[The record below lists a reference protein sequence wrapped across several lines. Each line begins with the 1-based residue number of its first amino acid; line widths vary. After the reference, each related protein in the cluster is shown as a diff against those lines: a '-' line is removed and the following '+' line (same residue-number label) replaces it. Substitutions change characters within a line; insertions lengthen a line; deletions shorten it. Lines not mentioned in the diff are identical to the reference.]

1 MLTFLWIALTTL
13 IISTFFLLKF
23 SLKKWSFLFY
33 FTYILISSG
42 VLYFLKGNLDS
53 FFYDY
58 KLDEEVQGMLS
69 DPEKFASI
77 EPKKII
83 YFLENKLE
91 KQPDD
96 LDGWMLLARTCFLS
110 GHIQK
115 ADLYYNKAIKYFPNN
130 VNVLYELA
138 MLKKNT
144 NQLLSASDVL
154 EKIYKIDSL
163 HLSSIKLHLNIL
175 KSLKN
180 KKNLSDKIKKLRNNN
195 NLDKNWLKNVFTEL
209 NLHNF

>member
-1 MLTFLWIALTTL
+1 LLTFLWIALAIL
-13 IISTFFLLKF
+13 IISTFFLFKF
-23 SLKKWSFLFY
+23 SLKKWSFFFY

-42 VLYFLKGNLDS
+42 VLYLLKGNLDS
-53 FFYDY
+53 FSYDY
-58 KLDEEVQGMLS
+58 KLDKEVQGMLS

-83 YFLENKLE
+83 YFLENKL
-91 KQPDD
+91 KKKSDD

-115 ADLYYNKAIKYFPNN
+115 AELYYNQAIKYFPNN

-138 MLKKNT
+138 MLRKNT
-144 NQLLSASDVL
+144 NQLQSASNVL

-180 KKNLSDKIKKLRNNN
+180 KKNLSDKIKKLKNNN

-209 NLHNF
+209 NLQNF

>member
-1 MLTFLWIALTTL
+1 
-13 IISTFFLLKF
+13 
-23 SLKKWSFLFY
+23 
-33 FTYILISSG
+33 
-42 VLYFLKGNLDS
+42 LDS

-58 KLDEEVQGMLS
+58 KLDKEVQGMLS

-83 YFLENKLE
+83 YFLENKLK

-130 VNVLYELA
+130 ISVLYELA

-144 NQLLSASDVL
+144 NQLQSASDVL

-175 KSLKN
+175 KSIKN
-180 KKNLSDKIKKLRNNN
+180 KKTLSDKIKKLKNNN

>member
-1 MLTFLWIALTTL
+1 MLTFLWVALATL
-13 IISTFFLLKF
+13 IISTFFLFKF
-23 SLKKWSFLFY
+23 SLKKWSFFFY
-33 FTYILISSG
+33 FTYILILSG

-53 FFYDY
+53 FSYDY
-58 KLDEEVQGMLS
+58 KLEKEVQGTLN
-69 DPEKFASI
+69 DPKKFSSI

-83 YFLENKLE
+83 YFLENKLK

-130 VNVLYELA
+130 VSVLYELA
-138 MLKKNT
+138 MLRKNT

-154 EKIYKIDSL
+154 EKIYQIDSL
-163 HLSSIKLHLNIL
+163 HLVSIKLHLNIL

-180 KKNLSDKIKKLRNNN
+180 KKNLSNKIKKLKNNN

-209 NLHNF
+209 NLQNF

>member
-1 MLTFLWIALTTL
+1 MLNFLWIALTTL
-13 IISTFFLLKF
+13 IVSIFFLFKF
-23 SLKKWSFLFY
+23 SVKKWSFLFY
-33 FTYILISSG
+33 FNYILISSG

-53 FFYDY
+53 FSYDN
-58 KLDEEVQGMLS
+58 KLDKEVQGMLS
-69 DPEKFASI
+69 NPEEFSSI

-83 YFLENKLE
+83 YFLENKL
-91 KQPDD
+91 KNQPDD

-115 ADLYYNKAIKYFPNN
+115 AEFYYNKAIKYFPDN
-130 VNVLYELA
+130 VGVLYELA

-180 KKNLSDKIKKLRNNN
+180 KKNLSEKIKKLKNND
-195 NLDKNWLKNVFTEL
+195 NLDKNWLKNIFVEL
-209 NLHNF
+209 DLQNF

>member
-1 MLTFLWIALTTL
+1 MLTFLWIALATL
-13 IISTFFLLKF
+13 IISTFFLFKF
-23 SLKKWSFLFY
+23 SFKKWSFFFY

-53 FFYDY
+53 FFYDF
-58 KLDEEVQGMLS
+58 KLDKEVQGMLS

-130 VNVLYELA
+130 VSVLYELA

-154 EKIYKIDSL
+154 EKIYKINSL

-180 KKNLSDKIKKLRNNN
+180 KKNLSDKIRELKNNN

>member
-1 MLTFLWIALTTL
+1 MLTFLWVALATL
-13 IISTFFLLKF
+13 IISTFFLFKF
-23 SLKKWSFLFY
+23 SLKKWSFFFY
-33 FTYILISSG
+33 FTYILILSG

-53 FFYDY
+53 FSYDY
-58 KLDEEVQGMLS
+58 KLEKEVQGTLN
-69 DPEKFASI
+69 DPQKFSSI

-83 YFLENKLE
+83 YFLENKLK

-130 VNVLYELA
+130 VSVLYELA
-138 MLKKNT
+138 MLRKNT

-154 EKIYKIDSL
+154 EKIYQIDSL
-163 HLSSIKLHLNIL
+163 HLVSIKLHLNIL

-180 KKNLSDKIKKLRNNN
+180 KKNLSNKIKKLKNNN

-209 NLHNF
+209 NLQNF